1 MFGVRA
7 PVEDGVRRG
16 REDRDGA
23 VVQVAGLQEVWEA
36 VVTIPYPPNPPE
48 NPPHPFIPGSPGWLA
63 YERGRAAADSWWR
76 SRLVSNETVE
86 AVAQA
91 ESFRGGPCLCSRCN
105 DERADVRHLL
115 ERVLASLLPVTEKPE
130 TDT

>member
-1 MFGVRA
+1 MSDKPNPTGV
-7 PVEDGVRRG
+7 
-16 REDRDGA
+16 
-23 VVQVAGLQEVWEA
+23 
-36 VVTIPYPPNPPE
+36 PYPPNPPE

-76 SRLVSNETVE
+76 SRLESDETVE
-86 AVAQA
+86 AVAQT

-115 ERVLASLLPVTEKPE
+115 ERVLAALLPVNEPE
-130 TDT
+130 TCRKKETSE